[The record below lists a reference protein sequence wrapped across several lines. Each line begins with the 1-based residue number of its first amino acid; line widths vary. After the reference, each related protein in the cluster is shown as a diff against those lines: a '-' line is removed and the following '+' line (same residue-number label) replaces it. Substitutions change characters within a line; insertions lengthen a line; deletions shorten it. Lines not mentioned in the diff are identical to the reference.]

1 MAESEY
7 IIIDLRCFSAIH
19 PIAAGHPETSGR
31 AEWEHRS
38 GKGMSKQAALRFLS
52 LVLALFLVSALPVQ
66 AADSAKALY
75 NKGRDAEARDDYE
88 HAYEFYKQAYD
99 KNPKDLRF
107 KASYQRMRF
116 LAAAS
121 HVHKGELLRDSGKLQ
136 EALTEF
142 ETAAQIDP
150 SNFVPQ
156 QEIARTRKMIQE
168 STAPASEVPK
178 PPEDVLSRMIANAA
192 APEELRPI
200 AAVPIT
206 IRATEDPKRIYTTVG
221 QLAGINVL
229 FDPEFSGRPISIDLN
244 GVNLQEALNIT
255 ALLSKTFWRVVTPN
269 TIYVAADTQTKR
281 RELEKNV
288 LKTFFLSNL
297 NQATELQ
304 EVVNTMRSV
313 LDLTHLTAIAS
324 QNAIVM
330 RGTPDQIA
338 LAEKL
343 INDFDKSPPEVVV
356 DVIVMQVSRDKLH
369 DLGIQPPAS
378 ASVALQCNVSGSSCN
393 SSTSSSTTNPTVPT
407 TTPTTGTT
415 GQINL
420 NQFSNLNAT
429 NFLVTMPAAT
439 ANFLLSD
446 SKTRI
451 IQKPQLRSSDGQKA
465 SLKIGNRIPV
475 ASGSYQAGVG
485 GVGINPLVNTQFTYL
500 DVGVNIDITPHVH
513 TAEHEVSLKLGLE
526 ISSVTSFQNIGGIQE
541 PVIGQRK
548 ADQEIRLKDGEVNL
562 LGGILEDQDIDNLT
576 GIPGL
581 ANVPILKY
589 LFSESHKERIE
600 NELVFALVPH
610 IVRGTMIDEANLRP
624 IDVGTSQVIELRQTA
639 ASQPQG
645 TGATAATTQ
654 AGPGGAT
661 TPAATAQPA
670 GAANPAG
677 APVQTMPAA
686 QPTQQPAQQPPPQ
699 GAAEPQATPPVSAQP
714 QARAQTGATPNVPN
728 APGETLATFDPATI
742 EVPQG
747 STFTVN
753 VALRNAKNVFSF
765 SSEVKYDPNQLQLV
779 NSSNA
784 SLLQRDQQVV
794 VLTSR
799 PDPQGGSVML
809 TASRPPNA
817 GGVSG
822 DGPAFT
828 LTFLAKRGGQST
840 LTFTRVGARDP
851 NNQPVPM
858 SSAPAQVTVK

>member
-1 MAESEY
+1 VAVPQY
-7 IIIDLRCFSAIH
+7 IIIDLRYFSAIH
-19 PIAAGHPETSGR
+19 
-31 AEWEHRS
+31 
-38 GKGMSKQAALRFLS
+38 KGMSKKAAFRFLS
-52 LVLALFLVSALPVQ
+52 LVLALSVVAAVPMH

-75 NKGRDAEARDDYE
+75 TKGRDAEARDDYE

-121 HVHKGELLRDSGKLQ
+121 HVHRGQLMRDSGKLQ

-142 ETAAQIDP
+142 QTAAQIDP

-156 QEIARTRKMIQE
+156 QEIVRTQKMIQE
-168 STAPASEVPK
+168 TTAPASELPK
-178 PPEDVLSRMIANAA
+178 PPDDMLRRMISNAA
-192 APEELRPI
+192 APAELTPI

-206 IRATEDPKRIYTTVG
+206 IRATEDPKRIYSTIG

-229 FDPEFSGRPISIDLN
+229 FDPEFTGRPVSIDLN
-244 GVNLQEALNIT
+244 GVNLQEALNIV

-343 INDFDKSPPEVVV
+343 ITDFDKSPPEVVV
-356 DVIVMQVSRDKLH
+356 DVIVMQVSRDKLR
-369 DLGIQPPAS
+369 DLGIQPPSS
-378 ASVALQCNVSGSSCN
+378 ASVALQGNIN
-393 SSTSSSTTNPTVPT
+393 NTSTTTTGGT
-407 TTPTTGTT
+407 TTTGTTTTGTTGSTGTT

-420 NQFSNLNAT
+420 NQFANLNAT
-429 NFLVTMPAAT
+429 NFIVSMPAAT

-451 IQKPQLRSSDGQKA
+451 IQKPQLRSTDGQKA
-465 SLKIGNRIPV
+465 DLKIGNRIPV

-500 DVGVNIDITPHVH
+500 DVGVNITVTPHVH
-513 TAEHEVSLKLGLE
+513 SSEHEVSLKLVLE

-548 ADQEIRLKDGEVNL
+548 AEQEIRLRDGEVNL
-562 LGGILEDQDIDNLT
+562 LGGILEDQDINNLS

-581 ANVPILKY
+581 AQVPILKY
-589 LFSESHKERIE
+589 LFSETHTERIE

-610 IVRGTMIDEANLRP
+610 IVRGTTINEANLRA
-624 IDVGTSQVIELRQTA
+624 IDIGTSQVIELRQTA
-639 ASQPQG
+639 AQQPA
-645 TGATAATTQ
+645 GAGAANTA
-654 AGPGGAT
+654 GAT
-661 TPAATAQPA
+661 TPVGPGGQTTPPSTSMPS
-670 GAANPAG
+670 GSNTPVSV
-677 APVQTMPAA
+677 PVQTAPATS
-686 QPTQQPAQQPPPQ
+686 PSVQPPDMQPGGQQQ
-699 GAAEPQATPPVSAQP
+699 GSPPVATQP
-714 QARAQTGATPNVPN
+714 QARAQSGAAPNLPNTP
-728 APGETLATFDPATI
+728 AETIATFDPPTV

-765 SSEVKYDPNQLQLV
+765 SSQVKYDPDQLQLV

-794 VLTSR
+794 VLTAR
-799 PDPQGGSVML
+799 PDPQSGSVML

-817 GGVSG
+817 GGISG
-822 DGPAFT
+822 DGPVFT
-828 LTFLAKRGGQST
+828 LTFLAKRGGRST
-840 LTFTRVGARDP
+840 LAFTRVGARDA
-851 NNQPVPM
+851 NGQPVPL
-858 SSAPAQVTVK
+858 SNVPGQVMVK

>member
-1 MAESEY
+1 MARSEY
-7 IIIDLRCFSAIH
+7 IIIDLRYFSAIH
-19 PIAAGHPETSGR
+19 
-31 AEWEHRS
+31 
-38 GKGMSKQAALRFLS
+38 GKGMSKQAAFRFLS

-66 AADSAKALY
+66 AADSAKAFY

-121 HVHKGELLRDSGKLQ
+121 HVHRGQLLRDSGKLQ
-136 EALTEF
+136 DALAEF
-142 ETAAQIDP
+142 QTAAQIDP
-150 SNFVPQ
+150 SNFIPQ
-156 QEIARTRKMIQE
+156 QEISRTQKMIQE

-178 PPEDVLSRMIANAA
+178 PPDDILSRMISRAA
-192 APEELRPI
+192 APAELTPI

-206 IRATEDPKRIYTTVG
+206 IRATEDPKRIYSTIG

-229 FDPEFSGRPISIDLN
+229 FDPEFTGRPVSIDLN
-244 GVNLQEALNIT
+244 GVNLQEALNIV

-324 QNAIVM
+324 QNAIVI

-343 INDFDKSPPEVVV
+343 ITDFDKSPPEVVV
-356 DVIVMQVSRDKLH
+356 DVIVMQVSRDKLR

-378 ASVALQCNVSGSSCN
+378 TSIALQSNIN
-393 SSTSSSTTNPTVPT
+393 SNTTNSTTNGTTNGT
-407 TTPTTGTT
+407 TTGTTGSTGTT

-420 NQFSNLNAT
+420 NQFANLNAT
-429 NFLVTMPAAT
+429 NFIVSMPAAT

-513 TAEHEVSLKLGLE
+513 SSEHEVTLKMTLE

-548 ADQEIRLKDGEVNL
+548 ADQEIRLRDGEVNL
-562 LGGILEDQDIDNLT
+562 LGGILEDQDINNLA

-581 ANVPILKY
+581 AQVPILKY
-589 LFSESHKERIE
+589 LFSETHTERIE

-610 IVRGTMIDEANLRP
+610 IVRGTMLNEANLRP
-624 IDVGTSQVIELRQTA
+624 IDIGTSQVIELRQTA
-639 ASQPQG
+639 ASQPG
-645 TGATAATTQ
+645 STGGGGAITQ
-654 AGPGGAT
+654 VGPGGMT
-661 TPAATAQPA
+661 TPPSTSQPS
-670 GAANPAG
+670 GSNTPVSV
-677 APVQTMPAA
+677 PVQNAPAPQPPAA
-686 QPTQQPAQQPPPQ
+686 QTPQAAQQESPP
-699 GAAEPQATPPVSAQP
+699 AAAQP
-714 QARAQTGATPNVPN
+714 QARAQTGAAPNLPNTP
-728 APGETLATFDPATI
+728 AETIATFDPPTV

-765 SSEVKYDPNQLQLV
+765 SSEVKYDPDQLQLV

-794 VLTSR
+794 VLTAR
-799 PDPQGGSVML
+799 PAPQSGSVML

-817 GGVSG
+817 GGISG
-822 DGPAFT
+822 DGPVFT
-828 LTFLAKRGGQST
+828 LTFLAKRGGRST

-851 NNQPVPM
+851 NSQPVPL
-858 SSAPAQVTVK
+858 SNIPAQVTVK